1 MLLDEWY
8 INAVIHLAGEYVPP
22 ISGHVSG
29 PFKLDPHHARTQQ
42 VLASLARKGRQKKK
56 RMSQFNCSP
65 ICYSVASFFFLVHL
79 QQARP
84 RLFILDVFSHVCV

>member
-8 INAVIHLAGEYVPP
+8 LDAVIHLAEEYVPP

-56 RMSQFNCSP
+56 NEP
-65 ICYSVASFFFLVHL
+65 V
-79 QQARP
+79 
-84 RLFILDVFSHVCV
+84 